1 MKKEIHTRGPVAAT
15 INASPLKAFA
25 GGEVF
30 DDDEQSS
37 MANHVVSIVGW
48 GKDQDGK
55 EYWHVRVSTTV
66 HAIFFSSCH
75 ALRYRTSIVFLELVG
90 ILLGRRRIFP
100 CSDWQKHAWD

>member
-66 HAIFFSSCH
+66 HAIFFFVSCSKIS
-75 ALRYRTSIVFLELVG
+75 YFDCFSRTRGDITGAKKDFSV
-90 ILLGRRRIFP
+90 
-100 CSDWQKHAWD
+100 